1 VNTNLLALALV
12 FTVAGLSMSQRRRGV
27 GAWLFGVAGVLYWLC
42 GLGPVA
48 WSLVDGVYHAL
59 GGGHQ

>member
-1 VNTNLLALALV
+1 VNTNLIALALL
-12 FTVAGLSMSQRRRGV
+12 FTVLGLSMLQRQRGL
-27 GAWLFGVAGVLYWLC
+27 ATWMFLISGVLYWLC

-59 GGGHQ
+59 GGGR